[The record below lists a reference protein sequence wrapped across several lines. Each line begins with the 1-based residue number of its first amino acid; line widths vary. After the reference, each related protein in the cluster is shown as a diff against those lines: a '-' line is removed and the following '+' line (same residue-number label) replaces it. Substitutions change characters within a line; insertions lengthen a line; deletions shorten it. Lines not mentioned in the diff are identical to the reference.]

1 MASTMESV
9 VFVFALHGEGL
20 NLLLEVRPSVGAVAG
35 DGVDDGEDARHG
47 SVGRVPSYAIDLF

>member
-1 MASTMESV
+1 MESV